1 MGTMSDVMMKK
12 SDAKKLNE
20 KQKEEVEL
28 MRVTYISDFQCP
40 EHMFTSEIYNVVH
53 VAGLFNRAHEI
64 SGIFC
69 VDVNAMV
76 CMQLFEGEK
85 EKVEVL
91 WERIQGDRR
100 HIIRHDSVQI
110 STPEKLLSTQWG
122 MPLIHPL
129 EMCQIL
135 EKRGIDTKNAIKS
148 LFAGQPEDTMTKMWG
163 KRQEKKEKKEQKKLN
178 REQLNKILEAAK
190 AEFKLSMEKSKAVL
204 RDAPDAGFEKE
215 LAIAASLLNPEA
227 NVRMPEI
234 SVE

>member
-100 HIIRHDSVQI
+100 HIIRRQRADFHAR
-110 STPEKLLSTQWG
+110 KALST
-122 MPLIHPL
+122 
-129 EMCQIL
+129 
-135 EKRGIDTKNAIKS
+135 
-148 LFAGQPEDTMTKMWG
+148 
-163 KRQEKKEKKEQKKLN
+163 
-178 REQLNKILEAAK
+178 
-190 AEFKLSMEKSKAVL
+190 
-204 RDAPDAGFEKE
+204 
-215 LAIAASLLNPEA
+215 
-227 NVRMPEI
+227 
-234 SVE
+234 